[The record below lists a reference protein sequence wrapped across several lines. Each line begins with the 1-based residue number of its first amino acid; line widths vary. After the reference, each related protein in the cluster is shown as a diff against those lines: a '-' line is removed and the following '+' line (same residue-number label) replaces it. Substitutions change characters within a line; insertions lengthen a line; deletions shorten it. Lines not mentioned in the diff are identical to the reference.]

1 MADPEILD
9 REATQQ
15 QTALVDTGSRMSE
28 ILAAQARAQVQAHYL
43 VAQSNKRDMDTVR
56 TVLLKE
62 CDRPRFAAAALKRK
76 PGIAEPMLTI
86 RFAEAVQRAMGNL
99 EPTRMIVFESP
110 TQRIVRLG
118 LSDLETNNHPTR
130 DLVIEKVVERKNK
143 QGRNVISQR
152 LNSQGE
158 VVYLVEATEDEMF
171 TKESAWGSKW
181 ERQLTFKHL
190 PADIQD
196 ECYYRCLQTQQKA
209 DKADP
214 DAAKKA
220 VIDGFFALGINA
232 EQLKEYLG
240 IDSLDILTK
249 PLKEG
254 EINPYLSELR
264 QIYAAIKEGDTNWRE
279 VMEARNEARGTK
291 TGEQQQSTAAGK
303 AKAAAAAKAGK
314 ATPKQDPA
322 PPAAAQA
329 PQPDARTEEMGK
341 LFTLLTWSV
350 DQQAR
355 WCKANANLGI
365 DEQIAKLKKLFEED
379 PPASD
384 GAKSE
389 PATQSKQE
397 PTAID
402 ADGWT

>member
-1 MADPEILD
+1 MANPEILD
-9 REATQQ
+9 KEATQQ

-130 DLVIEKVVERKNK
+130 DLVIEKVVERKNR

-152 LNSQGE
+152 LNSNGE

-196 ECYYRCLQTQQKA
+196 ECYYRCLQTQQRA

-240 IDSLDILTK
+240 IDSLDILSK

-254 EINPYLSELR
+254 EVNPYLSELR

-279 VMEARNEARGTK
+279 VMEQRNETRGTK
-291 TGEQQQSTAAGK
+291 TG
-303 AKAAAAAKAGK
+303 
-314 ATPKQDPA
+314 
-322 PPAAAQA
+322 
-329 PQPDARTEEMGK
+329 
-341 LFTLLTWSV
+341 
-350 DQQAR
+350 
-355 WCKANANLGI
+355 
-365 DEQIAKLKKLFEED
+365 
-379 PPASD
+379 
-384 GAKSE
+384 
-389 PATQSKQE
+389 
-397 PTAID
+397 
-402 ADGWT
+402 